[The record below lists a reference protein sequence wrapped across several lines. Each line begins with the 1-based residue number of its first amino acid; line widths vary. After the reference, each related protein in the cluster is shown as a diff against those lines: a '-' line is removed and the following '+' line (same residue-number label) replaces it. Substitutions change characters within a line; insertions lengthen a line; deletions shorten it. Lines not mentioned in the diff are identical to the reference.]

1 MKYTGIII
9 VLLGALALI
18 VPALAHFESNTT
30 LLVGVVLRICGAI
43 VHIFATKKGIDKET
57 SVK

>member
-18 VPALAHFESNTT
+18 VPSFANCESNTT
-30 LLVGVVLRICGAI
+30 LVIGMILLIAGAI
-43 VHIFATKKGIDKET
+43 VHIFVTRKGIDKDT
-57 SVK
+57 ATK

>member
-18 VPALAHFESNTT
+18 VPALAGCESNTT
-30 LLVGVVLRICGAI
+30 LVIGAVLLVGGAI
-43 VHIFATKKGIDKET
+43 THGIIYKKGIDKDI
-57 SVK
+57 SK

>member
-18 VPALAHFESNTT
+18 VPSFANFESNTT
-30 LLVGVVLRICGAI
+30 LVIAMILLISGAI
-43 VHIFATKKGIDKET
+43 VHIFVTRKGIDKDT
-57 SVK
+57 ATK

>member
-30 LLVGVVLRICGAI
+30 LIVGVVLLIAGAI
-43 VHIFATKKGIDKET
+43 AHIFVTKKGIDKET
-57 SVK
+57 AAK

>member
-18 VPALAHFESNTT
+18 VPSLANFESNTT
-30 LLVGVVLRICGAI
+30 LLIGVILLIAGAI
-43 VHIFATKKGIDKET
+43 VHIFVTKKGIDKET
-57 SVK
+57 ATK

>member
-18 VPALAHFESNTT
+18 VPALANFESNTT
-30 LLVGVVLRICGAI
+30 IAIGWALLVAGAI
-43 VHIFATKKGIDKET
+43 CHIFLYKKGVDKE
-57 SVK
+57 K